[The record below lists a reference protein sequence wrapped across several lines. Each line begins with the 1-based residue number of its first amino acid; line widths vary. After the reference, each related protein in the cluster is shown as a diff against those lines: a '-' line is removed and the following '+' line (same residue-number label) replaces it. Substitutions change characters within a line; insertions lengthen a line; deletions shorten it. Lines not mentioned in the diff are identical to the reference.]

1 MTSQYDRYGDYIV
14 DRRECLG
21 SGTYGSVWRG
31 FRLIRTREGDDVQL
45 EPVAIKESAYDQKN
59 IQEISTLQ
67 ILTHPNIVRYIDYK
81 ISKDSLFLVMWLFRL
96 FRLLGFVCWCVLV
109 VGEGG
114 LTTETDLELKAAN
127 KC

>member
-81 ISKDSLFLVMWLFRL
+81 ISKDSLFLVMEL
-96 FRLLGFVCWCVLV
+96 C
-109 VGEGG
+109 EGG
-114 LTTETDLELKAAN
+114 TLEDLLMEFN
-127 KC
+127 DE